1 MDATEAVCRV
11 NDRFY
16 IALSLADFAAMER
29 LWVNS
34 ADAVCIHPG
43 WPPLYGWEA
52 IRESWREIFRH
63 QGPLHIWATETRVRI
78 FGQTAEVHCLENID
92 TGQIAGFA
100 LLQTRAVN
108 VFRAVGATW
117 KILEHHAAPAQ
128 TRPQRPARFSSN

>member
-1 MDATEAVCRV
+1 MDAIEAVCRV

-52 IRESWREIFRH
+52 IRKSWREIFRH
-63 QGPLHIWATETRVRI
+63 QGPLHIWATEARVRI
-78 FGQTAEVHCLENID
+78 FGQTAEVRCLENID
-92 TGQIAGFA
+92 TGQLAGFA

-108 VFRAVGATW
+108 IFRAVGSTW
-117 KILEHHAAPAQ
+117 KILEHHAMPAQ
-128 TRPQRPARFSSN
+128 TPPQRPAPFSLN